1 MSVLNIKQLRS
12 ETLGTKHVNHLNNAG
27 ASLVANSV
35 HKKILEHLELERTL
49 GGYEA
54 AENCFGEIQNSYRA
68 IGQLIGSQPHNIAFT
83 ENATGSFLQA
93 LSSINFSANDVILT
107 SSNDYASN
115 QIMYLSLVERLGV
128 RLFRVEDD
136 SDGSVDLHSLENLLR
151 RLNPK
156 LVAISHIPTSSGMV
170 QPVKDIGRLC
180 KQYESLYL
188 VDACQSVGQ
197 MPIDVKEIE
206 CDFLSATGRK
216 FLRGPRGI
224 GFLFVSDRALD
235 LGLKP
240 LFPDL
245 RGADWILEDLYQP
258 APDASR
264 FENWEF
270 PFSLVLGLGT
280 AAVYAQKLGI
290 EEIQRRAWGL
300 AAKTRDLLSELTGVC
315 LLDQGAQKSAIVTIG
330 LEGEDVA
337 VICDSL
343 KKLGINTSVCTKSS
357 AVIDFD
363 NRKIDS
369 ALRIS
374 PHYFNTEDEIEELV
388 SALSNLLLQS

>member
-1 MSVLNIKQLRS
+1 LSVLNIKQLRS

-27 ASLVANSV
+27 ASLVTNSV

-300 AAKTRDLLSELTGVC
+300 AAKTRDLLAELTGVC

-374 PHYFNTEDEIEELV
+374 PHYFNTETEIEELV
-388 SALSNLLLQS
+388 STLANLLDHS

>member
-1 MSVLNIKQLRS
+1 MSALNIKQLRS
-12 ETLGTKHVNHLNNAG
+12 ETLGTEHVNHLNNAG
-27 ASLVANSV
+27 ASLVPNPV
-35 HKKILEHLELERTL
+35 HQKILEHLELERTL

-54 AENCFGEIQNSYRA
+54 AENCFDEIQNSYRA
-68 IGQLIGSQPHNIAFT
+68 IGQLIGSQPHNIALT

-93 LSSINFSANDVILT
+93 LSSINFSANDVIVT

-128 RLFRVEDD
+128 RLFRVEDGP
-136 SDGSVDLHSLENLLR
+136 DGSVDLHSLENLLR

-170 QPVKDIGRLC
+170 QPVKDIGELC
-180 KQYESLYL
+180 KQYGSIYL

-197 MPIDVKEIE
+197 MPIDVKEIQ
-206 CDFLSATGRK
+206 CDFLSSTGRK

-245 RGADWILEDLYQP
+245 RGADWIMENLYQP

-280 AAVYAQKLGI
+280 AASYAQKLGL
-290 EEIQRRAWGL
+290 EEIRQRAWGL
-300 AAKTRDLLSELTGVC
+300 AAKTRELLSELKGIC
-315 LLDQGAQKSAIVTIG
+315 LLDRGGQQSAIVTVG
-330 LEGEDVA
+330 LQEKDVT
-337 VICDSL
+337 VVCGSL
-343 KKLGINTSVCTKSS
+343 KKLGINTSVCTRSS

-374 PHYFNTEDEIEELV
+374 PHYFNTETEIEELV
-388 SALSNLLLQS
+388 SALANLLDHS

>member
-300 AAKTRDLLSELTGVC
+300 AAKTRDLLAELTGVC

>member
-1 MSVLNIKQLRS
+1 MSALNIKQLRS
-12 ETLGTKHVNHLNNAG
+12 ETLGTEHVNHLNNAG
-27 ASLVANSV
+27 ASLVPNPV
-35 HKKILEHLELERTL
+35 HQKILEHLELERTL

-54 AENCFGEIQNSYRA
+54 AENCFDEIQNSYRA
-68 IGQLIGSQPHNIAFT
+68 IGQLIGSQPHNIALT

-93 LSSINFSANDVILT
+93 LSSINFSANDVIVT

-128 RLFRVEDD
+128 RLFRVEDGP
-136 SDGSVDLHSLENLLR
+136 DGSVDLHRLENLLR

-170 QPVKDIGRLC
+170 QPVKDIGELC
-180 KQYESLYL
+180 KQYGSIYL

-197 MPIDVKEIE
+197 MPIDVKEIQ
-206 CDFLSATGRK
+206 CDFLSSTGRK

-245 RGADWILEDLYQP
+245 RGADWIMENLYQP

-280 AAVYAQKLGI
+280 AASYAQKLGL
-290 EEIQRRAWGL
+290 EEIRQRAWGL
-300 AAKTRDLLSELTGVC
+300 AAKTRALLSETQRDLPFGPRRATVRHSYRRTAGKRRYSSVWFTKKTRYQHLC
-315 LLDQGAQKSAIVTIG
+315 L
-330 LEGEDVA
+330 
-337 VICDSL
+337 
-343 KKLGINTSVCTKSS
+343 
-357 AVIDFD
+357 
-363 NRKIDS
+363 
-369 ALRIS
+369 
-374 PHYFNTEDEIEELV
+374 Y
-388 SALSNLLLQS
+388 

>member
-1 MSVLNIKQLRS
+1 MSALNIKQLRS
-12 ETLGTKHVNHLNNAG
+12 ETLGTEHVNHLNNAG
-27 ASLVANSV
+27 ASLVPNPV
-35 HKKILEHLELERTL
+35 HQKILEHLELERTL

-54 AENCFGEIQNSYRA
+54 AENCFDEIQNSYRA
-68 IGQLIGSQPHNIAFT
+68 IGQLIGSQPHNIALT

-93 LSSINFSANDVILT
+93 LSSINFSANDVIVT

-128 RLFRVEDD
+128 RLFRVEDGP
-136 SDGSVDLHSLENLLR
+136 DGSVDLHRLENLLR

-170 QPVKDIGRLC
+170 QPVKDIGELC
-180 KQYESLYL
+180 KQYGSIYL

-197 MPIDVKEIE
+197 MPIDVKEIQ
-206 CDFLSATGRK
+206 CDFLSSTGRK

-245 RGADWILEDLYQP
+245 RGADWIMENLYQP

-280 AAVYAQKLGI
+280 AASYAQKLGL
-290 EEIQRRAWGL
+290 EEIRQRAWGL
-300 AAKTRDLLSELTGVC
+300 AAKTRELLSELKGIC
-315 LLDQGAQKSAIVTIG
+315 LLDRGGQQSAIVTVG
-330 LEGEDVA
+330 LQEKDVT
-337 VICDSL
+337 VVCGSL
-343 KKLGINTSVCTKSS
+343 KKLGINTSVCTRSS

-374 PHYFNTEDEIEELV
+374 PHYFNTETEIEELV
-388 SALSNLLLQS
+388 SALANLLDHS

>member
-1 MSVLNIKQLRS
+1 MSALNIKQLRS
-12 ETLGTKHVNHLNNAG
+12 ETLGTEHVNHLNNAG
-27 ASLVANSV
+27 ASLVPNPV
-35 HKKILEHLELERTL
+35 HQKILEHLELERTL

-54 AENCFGEIQNSYRA
+54 AENCFDEIQNSYRA
-68 IGQLIGSQPHNIAFT
+68 IGQLIGSQPHNIALT

-93 LSSINFSANDVILT
+93 LSSINFSANDVIVT

-128 RLFRVEDD
+128 RLFRVEDGP
-136 SDGSVDLHSLENLLR
+136 DGSVDLHRLENLLR

-170 QPVKDIGRLC
+170 QPVKDIGELC
-180 KQYESLYL
+180 KQYGSIYL

-197 MPIDVKEIE
+197 MPIDVKEIQ
-206 CDFLSATGRK
+206 CDFLSSTGRK

-245 RGADWILEDLYQP
+245 RGADWIMENLYQP

-280 AAVYAQKLGI
+280 AASYAQKLGL
-290 EEIQRRAWGL
+290 EEIRQRAWGL
-300 AAKTRDLLSELTGVC
+300 AAKTRALLSELKGIC
-315 LLDQGAQKSAIVTIG
+315 LLDRGGQQSAIVTVG
-330 LEGEDVA
+330 LQEKDVT
-337 VICDSL
+337 VVCGSL
-343 KKLGINTSVCTKSS
+343 KKLGINTSVCTRSS

-374 PHYFNTEDEIEELV
+374 PHYFNTETEIEELV
-388 SALSNLLLQS
+388 SALANLLDHS

>member
-1 MSVLNIKQLRS
+1 MSALNIKQLRS
-12 ETLGTKHVNHLNNAG
+12 ETLGTEHVNHLNNAG
-27 ASLVANSV
+27 ASLVPNPV
-35 HKKILEHLELERTL
+35 HQKILEHLELERTL

-54 AENCFGEIQNSYRA
+54 AENCFDEIQNSYRA
-68 IGQLIGSQPHNIAFT
+68 IGQLIGSQPHNIALT

-93 LSSINFSANDVILT
+93 LSSINFSANDVIVT

-128 RLFRVEDD
+128 RLFRVEDGP
-136 SDGSVDLHSLENLLR
+136 DGSVDLHRLENLLR

-170 QPVKDIGRLC
+170 QPVKDIGELC
-180 KQYESLYL
+180 KQYGSIYL

-197 MPIDVKEIE
+197 MPIDVKEIQ
-206 CDFLSATGRK
+206 CDFLSSTGRK

-245 RGADWILEDLYQP
+245 RGADWIMENLYQP

-280 AAVYAQKLGI
+280 AASYAQKLGL
-290 EEIQRRAWGL
+290 EEIRQRAWGL
-300 AAKTRDLLSELTGVC
+300 AAKTRELLSELKGIC
-315 LLDQGAQKSAIVTIG
+315 LLDRGGQQSAIVTVG
-330 LEGEDVA
+330 LQEKDVT
-337 VICDSL
+337 VVCGSL
-343 KKLGINTSVCTKSS
+343 KKLGINTSVCTRSS

-374 PHYFNTEDEIEELV
+374 PHYFNTEAEIEELV
-388 SALSNLLLQS
+388 SALANLLDHS

>member
-1 MSVLNIKQLRS
+1 MSALNIKQLRS
-12 ETLGTKHVNHLNNAG
+12 ETLGTEHVNHLNNAG
-27 ASLVANSV
+27 ASLVTNSV

-245 RGADWILEDLYQP
+245 RGADW
-258 APDASR
+258 
-264 FENWEF
+264 
-270 PFSLVLGLGT
+270 VLGLGT

>member
-1 MSVLNIKQLRS
+1 MSALNIKQLRS
-12 ETLGTKHVNHLNNAG
+12 ETLGTEHVNHLNNAG
-27 ASLVANSV
+27 ASLVPNPV
-35 HKKILEHLELERTL
+35 HQKILEHLELERTL

-54 AENCFGEIQNSYRA
+54 AENCFDEIQNSYRA
-68 IGQLIGSQPHNIAFT
+68 IGQLIGSQPHNIALT

-93 LSSINFSANDVILT
+93 LSSINFSANDVIVT

-128 RLFRVEDD
+128 RLFRVEDGP
-136 SDGSVDLHSLENLLR
+136 DGSVDLHRLENLLR

-170 QPVKDIGRLC
+170 QPVKDIGELC
-180 KQYESLYL
+180 KQYGSIYL

-197 MPIDVKEIE
+197 MPIDVKEIQ
-206 CDFLSATGRK
+206 CDFLSSTGRK

-245 RGADWILEDLYQP
+245 RGADWIMENLYQP

-280 AAVYAQKLGI
+280 AASYAQKLGL
-290 EEIQRRAWGL
+290 EEIRQRAWGL
-300 AAKTRDLLSELTGVC
+300 AAKTRELLSELKGIC
-315 LLDQGAQKSAIVTIG
+315 LLDRGGQQSAIVTVG
-330 LEGEDVA
+330 LQKKDVT
-337 VICDSL
+337 VVCGSL
-343 KKLGINTSVCTKSS
+343 KKLGINTSVCTRSS

-374 PHYFNTEDEIEELV
+374 PHYFNTEAEIEELV
-388 SALSNLLLQS
+388 SALANLLDHS

>member
-1 MSVLNIKQLRS
+1 LSVLNIKQLRS

-27 ASLVANSV
+27 ASLVTNSV